1 MPDCNFIRLTVAV
14 LPYPYG
20 KKGSDSLA
28 ARFATATP
36 ENNFEIDENQ
46 PYGEIWMGDHPN
58 GPSRAVKDNKPLA
71 DIIASNP
78 EEYLTSAVYEKFNK
92 DPHLPFLFK
101 ILSFRKALPLQAHP
115 DKGLAQ
121 KLMKQEKQEKGKN
134 EKFVDPN
141 HKPEVSVTV
150 SDLFQGFVGF
160 RPVSEIK
167 LFLQE
172 VPELRA
178 ALANEDAVNEFL
190 KTGEGEEEKMK
201 GLLKTLFWSLF
212 KRDKETISKLCQAIL
227 GRMHLL
233 GEDALGTLGRSQN
246 LGPVVKKMLLDYP
259 EDVGMF
265 AAIFFTNFVRLKKG
279 EGIAIPADCIHAY
292 LEGDVIEC
300 MAWSDNM
307 IACGFGENDDP
318 KIFTNML
325 LYEASASKKLELKHQ
340 TWSKSTTG
348 KTELYEVPMPE
359 FDLLNIKLEED
370 GEKEVINEGIA
381 GPSVFLCFD
390 GEVSLQGI
398 DGDNKEE
405 ILGAGQ
411 AVFIKPNSGFSI
423 KAAGKRAEM
432 WAAFVEA

>member
-1 MPDCNFIRLTVAV
+1 
-14 LPYPYG
+14 
-20 KKGSDSLA
+20 
-28 ARFATATP
+28 
-36 ENNFEIDENQ
+36 
-46 PYGEIWMGDHPN
+46 MGDHPN
-58 GPSRAVKDNKPLA
+58 GPSRTVKDNKPLA

-115 DKGLAQ
+115 DKNLARQ
-121 KLMKQEKQEKGKN
+121 LLEQEKQKKGKN
-134 EKFVDPN
+134 EQFVDPN

-167 LFLQE
+167 LFLEE
-172 VPELRA
+172 VPELRV

-227 GRMHLL
+227 ARMHLL
-233 GEDALGTLGRSQN
+233 GEDVLGTLGRSQN
-246 LGPVVKKMLLDYP
+246 LGPVVKKILLDYP

-265 AAIFFTNFVRLKKG
+265 ATVFFTNFVRLKKG

-307 IACGFGENDDP
+307 VR
-318 KIFTNML
+318 
-325 LYEASASKKLELKHQ
+325 
-340 TWSKSTTG
+340 TG
-348 KTELYEVPMPE
+348 T
-359 FDLLNIKLEED
+359 
-370 GEKEVINEGIA
+370 
-381 GPSVFLCFD
+381 
-390 GEVSLQGI
+390 
-398 DGDNKEE
+398 
-405 ILGAGQ
+405 
-411 AVFIKPNSGFSI
+411 
-423 KAAGKRAEM
+423 
-432 WAAFVEA
+432 